1 MGVCVVENLSRVF
14 LYEWSFILLWLMRVY
29 IVWVKDNKGTLKNP
43 PGRTFREYF
52 VGRPYPQDT
61 YEIDSLA

>member
-1 MGVCVVENLSRVF
+1 MGVCVVENISKVF

-29 IVWVKDNKGTLKNP
+29 IVWVKDNKGTLKNRS
-43 PGRTFREYF
+43 GRTFREYF